1 MRRPLL
7 FAVLLV
13 LGTAALAAQDLD
25 GKWWKNS
32 RLADR
37 IGLSSQQVNDIEKIF
52 VRTRPDFIDL
62 RADLEKKQFLLQ
74 QAMEDPSVDRKDL
87 EKKMEAVENSRAELQ
102 KARQRM
108 LLDIRQ
114 VMKPEQWQRLL
125 QLREEFR
132 LRVQQQ
138 RRDLKRPDAP
148 RQEPPRS
155 KSPQN

>member
-1 MRRPLL
+1 LL
-7 FAVLLV
+7 AAVMLLGS
-13 LGTAALAAQDLD
+13 LSALIAQDLD
-25 GKWWKNS
+25 GKWWKNTGI
-32 RLADR
+32 AER
-37 IGLSSQQVNDIEKIF
+37 IGLSADQVSDIEKIF

-74 QAMEDPSVDRKDL
+74 QAMEDPTVDRKDL

-114 VMKPEQWQRLL
+114 LMKPEQWQKLL

-132 LRVQQQ
+132 LRMQQQ

-148 RQEPPRS
+148 RQEAPRS